1 HDSLKQL
8 LTKNTQNDNAFEEY
22 VRLVNVEKRTN
33 LKWRKYHFDGA
44 NFSIIVAIRNFKN
57 KVVRRLKLTKA

>member
-1 HDSLKQL
+1 
-8 LTKNTQNDNAFEEY
+8 
-22 VRLVNVEKRTN
+22 
-33 LKWRKYHFDGA
+33 DGA

>member
-1 HDSLKQL
+1 
-8 LTKNTQNDNAFEEY
+8 TQNDNAFEEY

>member
-1 HDSLKQL
+1 
-8 LTKNTQNDNAFEEY
+8 
-22 VRLVNVEKRTN
+22 
-33 LKWRKYHFDGA
+33 A